1 MEAEDGSRKLVCEK
15 HFLDSDIW
23 ICGNMKRL
31 VSGAVLKVWDE
42 QHEKVHAE
50 HDYGRTDKTKEKAEG
65 SDDSDEVIRLFGNVD
80 KLIPLWHTYFVLSF
94 LLLSSNAGY

>member
-1 MEAEDGSRKLVCEK
+1 MPRGTRACSFCDINKDTSPNVTIFTVEAEDGSRKLVCEK
-15 HFLDSDIW
+15 HFLDSDIQ

-31 VSGAVLKVWDE
+31 ASGAVLKVWDE

-65 SDDSDEVIRLFGNVD
+65 SDDSDEVI
-80 KLIPLWHTYFVLSF
+80 
-94 LLLSSNAGY
+94 